1 MAAVLAMS
9 LPLLA
14 SSDQPG
20 PDDASLVRGLLAD
33 QQEAWNIGNLDAFLE
48 AYDREEIVFASG
60 GSIRRGWDDLR
71 ARYMARYDTPEKMG
85 TLEFTIEQMDWL
97 GTDYMKVLGRWAL
110 ERRDDRP
117 HGLFTLILKRRPEG
131 WRIIH
136 DHTSSA
142 ED

>member
-1 MAAVLAMS
+1 
-9 LPLLA
+9 
-14 SSDQPG
+14 
-20 PDDASLVRGLLAD
+20 
-33 QQEAWNIGNLDAFLE
+33 
-48 AYDREEIVFASG
+48 
-60 GSIRRGWDDLR
+60 
-71 ARYMARYDTPEKMG
+71 MG

-110 ERRDDRP
+110 DRRDDRP
-117 HGLFTLILKRRPEG
+117 HGLFTLILRRRPEG